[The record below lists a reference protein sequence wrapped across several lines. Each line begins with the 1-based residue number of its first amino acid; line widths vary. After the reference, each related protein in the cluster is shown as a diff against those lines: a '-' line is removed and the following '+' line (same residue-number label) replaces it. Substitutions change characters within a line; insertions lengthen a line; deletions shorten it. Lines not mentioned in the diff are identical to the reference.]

1 MTNLPEFF
9 QNTDLRLIIFG
20 GKGGVGKTTMAATAA
35 IHLARSYNNDKKV
48 LIISTDPAHSLS
60 DSFVIEI
67 GDRVTAIDYS
77 PASKDRRTSDIG
89 HWTLDFGHPTSDNS
103 NLFARELDAKKLLD
117 GFKQKN
123 DAVIKKLAERGT
135 YFDQQDITDFFNLS
149 LPGMDE
155 VMAII
160 EIADLLGKGTYDIL
174 IVDTAPTGHTV
185 RMLTLP
191 EQMLKWVEVMDL
203 MQQKHRYMAVH
214 FTGKKYVKDE
224 CDIFLE
230 DLSSD
235 IDRVKKMLSNRET
248 TRFVPVTIPETMST
262 YETKRLISSLEK
274 MNVPMKEIIVNRVAD
289 KNGCAFCASRRED
302 QRQPL
307 SEIKEVFSQ
316 YNLIEVPLFPNEIRG
331 IKELKG
337 LADYLLGVRMPARP
351 PTTIQ
356 PDAEPQF
363 RLALNPDLEFVF
375 FGGKGGVGKT
385 SLASAA
391 SIHLAQ
397 RNPEKKILVFS
408 TDPAHSLSD
417 SFGIEIG
424 DWVTPIQWSVPA
436 RQHSRSGE
444 AGGVSGQWSVVRGQ
458 TSDIGHRTLDLGH
471 RPSVFG
477 HRTMDSPNLFA
488 LEIEADRLF
497 EDFKEEFKK
506 DIEEVFDKFLGGGVD
521 IKFDREVM
529 TELLTL
535 APPGLDEAMALDTIM
550 NLREEGRFDIFVLD
564 TSPTGHLLRFL
575 ELPDMVREWLRAFFR
590 LLLKYKGVVRL
601 AKAAEKALAL
611 SKNVRRI
618 QEALVDSQRTAFV
631 AVTIPEAMGLLE
643 LERLVNALDNARI
656 PCNHILINMVIPQ
669 MDCGFCSSKRVEQ
682 QGYIKKI
689 RSKFSGHNVTELP
702 LFPREVRGIDDLN
715 KMAEIM

>member
-1 MTNLPEFF
+1 MTNDKPIPEFF
-9 QNTDLRLIIFG
+9 QNKDLRLILFG
-20 GKGGVGKTTMAATAA
+20 GKGGVGKTTMATTAA
-35 IHLARSYNNDKKV
+35 VQLARSFPNDKKV
-48 LIISTDPAHSLS
+48 LVISTDPAHSLS
-60 DSFVIEI
+60 DSFGIEI
-67 GDRVTAIDYS
+67 GDRVTPIQWS
-77 PASKDRRTSDIG
+77 VVSGQRSEEQSQSSINNHQSSIQCPMSNVQCLMT
-89 HWTLDFGHPTSDNS
+89 

-123 DAVIKKLAERGT
+123 DAVIKKLADRGT

-160 EIADLLGKGTYDIL
+160 EVANLLRKGTYDIL

-185 RMLTLP
+185 RMLALP

-214 FTGKKYVKDE
+214 FTRKKYMKDE

-230 DLSSD
+230 NLSSD

-274 MNVPMKEIIVNRVAD
+274 MNVPMKEIIVNRIAPNND
-289 KNGCAFCASRRED
+289 CAFCRSRRED
-302 QRQPL
+302 Q
-307 SEIKEVFSQ
+307 KQ
-316 YNLIEVPLFPNEIRG
+316 YLIEIEAAFSKCDLVKVPLFPEEIRG
-331 IKELKG
+331 VRG
-337 LADYLLGVRMPARP
+337 LRSMADYLIGVVSPSKP
-351 PTTIQ
+351 LKKIQ
-356 PDAEPQF
+356 EDKTP
-363 RLALNPDLEFVF
+363 RSCLALNPELEFVL

-391 SIHLAQ
+391 ALHLAQ
-397 RNPEKKILVFS
+397 HNPAKKVLVFS

-417 SFGIEIG
+417 SFNQPVG
-424 DWVTPIQWSVPA
+424 DKITAVCSSPKSKD
-436 RQHSRSGE
+436 RSPKT
-444 AGGVSGQWSVVRGQ
+444 GVQ
-458 TSDIGHRTLDLGH
+458 
-471 RPSVFG
+471 
-477 HRTMDSPNLFA
+477 SPNLFA

-497 EDFKEEFKK
+497 EDFKEDYRK
-506 DIEEVFDKFLGGGVD
+506 DIEKLFDKFMGGGVD
-521 IKFDREVM
+521 IKFDRQVM

-535 APPGLDEAMALDTIM
+535 APPGLDEVMALDRIM
-550 NLREEGRFDIFVLD
+550 ELREEGRFDLFVLD

-575 ELPDMVREWLRAFFR
+575 ELPDIIREWLNAFFR

-601 AKAAEKALAL
+601 AKAAEKALAM

-689 RSKFSGHNVTELP
+689 RSKFSGHNFTELP

-715 KMAEIM
+715 KMAEIMFDNDK